1 MLEVGTFTLVPNGD
15 SRLELVAVAVDGQD
29 PETPRAIWHAWT
41 QPDDV
46 FPSAGGWD
54 WIGTPAGELAPTR
67 PPTVAANF
75 DGRLEVVVSGAE
87 VWQTWQRT
95 PGAHWAGWH
104 SLGASPVPGVR
115 IGASTLARN
124 QDGRLELFTK
134 VDDGSLW
141 HRWQTRPGQ
150 GPWHDW
156 HSLERPGDHPLGTPD
171 APPVLASNP
180 DGRLEVFATADDG
193 TLWHRWQTVPNG
205 GWSAWSSLKAPDPGI
220 SGEPQV
226 ARNGDGRLEL
236 FTVASD
242 GGVWHRWQSGPGGGP
257 WKGWKLLDEGHAT
270 SSTQLAVGL
279 GADGR
284 LVVFVLAPGP
294 GGGAELRQRQ
304 QFLPGWSGAGW
315 TYFGRPADL
324 FPQGVITESLL
335 GLHSPKL
342 VLDQRGFLQLWS
354 QAPGLFGTTTIF
366 YRLEEQLP
374 SSGGWR
380 HGLHAFPPPADPPY
394 VPAPAPADQRM

>member
-1 MLEVGTFTLVPNGD
+1 M
-15 SRLELVAVAVDGQD
+15 
-29 PETPRAIWHAWT
+29 
-41 QPDDV
+41 
-46 FPSAGGWD
+46 
-54 WIGTPAGELAPTR
+54 
-67 PPTVAANF
+67 
-75 DGRLEVVVSGAE
+75 
-87 VWQTWQRT
+87 
-95 PGAHWAGWH
+95 
-104 SLGASPVPGVR
+104 
-115 IGASTLARN
+115 
-124 QDGRLELFTK
+124 
-134 VDDGSLW
+134 
-141 HRWQTRPGQ
+141 
-150 GPWHDW
+150 
-156 HSLERPGDHPLGTPD
+156 
-171 APPVLASNP
+171 LASNP

-226 ARNGDGRLEL
+226 ARNADGRLEL

-242 GGVWHRWQSGPGGGP
+242 GGVWHRWQSGPGRGP

-342 VLDQRGFLQLWS
+342 VLDQRGFLQLWA

-394 VPAPAPADQRM
+394 VPHPHRLTSECDDP